1 MENKIGNTLKVIR
14 VAAGINQAAM
24 AKKLEITQNYLSLV
38 ENNHKEPSLSFLK
51 KFASSF
57 DIPLGYFLWLAL
69 DKQEN
74 TEEKELRD
82 KMDILLKELLIG
94 RRSENVPR

>member
-1 MENKIGNTLKVIR
+1 METKIGNTLKVLR
-14 VAAGINQAAM
+14 VAAGINQATM

-74 TEEKELRD
+74 NEEIELRE
-82 KMDILLKELLIG
+82 KMDLLLEQILVG
-94 RRSENVPR
+94 RRKENV

>member
-51 KFASSF
+51 KFAASF

-69 DKQEN
+69 DKQEKN
-74 TEEKELRD
+74 EEKELRE
-82 KMDILLKELLIG
+82 KMDSLLEQILVG
-94 RRSENVPR
+94 RRKENVSE